1 MGDKNRSKSYQLV
14 VLQDTIT
21 NIQIM
26 SVAIEKS
33 GTKPK
38 IPPDDYIKSERSKRK
53 KKSSM
58 SSRDNHNKP
67 NLQKENFLRNKCD

>member
-33 GTKPK
+33 GT
-38 IPPDDYIKSERSKRK
+38 YSKTIY
-53 KKSSM
+53 
-58 SSRDNHNKP
+58 
-67 NLQKENFLRNKCD
+67 